1 MTDAKEDR
9 SGLSAAARR
18 TPYPLDR
25 AAYKRRNVVKRMFCK
40 LKNWR
45 RVATRYDR
53 VAGNYLRALHK
64 GVSCWDDGGE
74 LGDEGF
80 VERARECLAVLA
92 GDPWFSGALGRVGS
106 SSLPKHEPP
115 ASCSSPWR

>member
-1 MTDAKEDR
+1 MLWPTITTPGNVADVVTAVPLLGHHKTKAPARGQGLRRRQSAPIADAKEDR

-45 RVATRYDR
+45 RVATRY
-53 VAGNYLRALHK
+53 AA
-64 GVSCWDDGGE
+64 
-74 LGDEGF
+74 
-80 VERARECLAVLA
+80 
-92 GDPWFSGALGRVGS
+92 
-106 SSLPKHEPP
+106 
-115 ASCSSPWR
+115 